1 MIAITKNVAKTITAE
16 VRVPPHSNYTE
27 SVFLASEGEVLL
39 STNGSCQLSQTPQDK
54 RYDYRTAGRTIKPE
68 DVKGLPLPWE
78 VPLDSSPASLAFGS
92 EAGNRQSS
100 TYYVAKARKTRVT
113 SSKREDLKSAQN
125 AECANHAI
133 VTTEDFAVS
142 EQDYQKMQ
150 EGGLVILKD
159 EVVKRSVIKIPHP
172 HPPRSKP
179 EPKDAWKLECALV
192 SDQELADTLAGLT
205 RKQKEASLFTRWHMT
220 FLSLLEMVALK
231 NWHGS
236 LRK

>member
-1 MIAITKNVAKTITAE
+1 MKMPIAIVKCDCHNNNVEKTILAE

-39 STNGSCQLSQTPQDK
+39 STNGSCQLSQTPQDN
-54 RYDYRTAGRTIKPE
+54 RNGYRTAGGIMKPE

-78 VPLDSSPASLAFGS
+78 VPLDSSPTSLAFGS
-92 EAGNRQSS
+92 EAGSRQSS

-142 EQDYQKMQ
+142 EEDYQKMQ
-150 EGGLVILKD
+150 EGGLVILKE
-159 EVVKRSVIKIPHP
+159 EVYIKNSVIKIPDPIHP
-172 HPPRSKP
+172 GQNQSPRMR
-179 EPKDAWKLECALV
+179 
-192 SDQELADTLAGLT
+192 G
-205 RKQKEASLFTRWHMT
+205 
-220 FLSLLEMVALK
+220 
-231 NWHGS
+231 N
-236 LRK
+236 

>member
-1 MIAITKNVAKTITAE
+1 MKMPIAIGNCDCLNENVAKTITAE

-54 RYDYRTAGRTIKPE
+54 RYAYRTAGGAMKPE
-68 DVKGLPLPWE
+68 DVKGLPLPGG
-78 VPLDSSPASLAFGS
+78 VPLDSSPTSLAFGS

-100 TYYVAKARKTRVT
+100 TYYVAKARKKRVT
-113 SSKREDLKSAQN
+113 RSKREDLKSAQN

-159 EVVKRSVIKIPHP
+159 EVVKRSVIKIPDP
-172 HPPRSKP
+172 IPPGQNQSPRMRGNKSVHQCWS
-179 EPKDAWKLECALV
+179 E
-192 SDQELADTLAGLT
+192 GL
-205 RKQKEASLFTRWHMT
+205 RILW
-220 FLSLLEMVALK
+220 L
-231 NWHGS
+231 G
-236 LRK
+236 